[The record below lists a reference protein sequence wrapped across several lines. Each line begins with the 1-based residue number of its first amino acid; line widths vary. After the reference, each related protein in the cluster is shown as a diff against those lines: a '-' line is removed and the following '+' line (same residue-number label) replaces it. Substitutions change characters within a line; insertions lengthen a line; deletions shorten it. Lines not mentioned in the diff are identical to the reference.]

1 MAVNYNE
8 TANTLK
14 SKAENMTQLMQQQ
27 PTLQLNQSRR
37 HIRHQMSRARMCR
50 VMARNTLKM
59 VKHIAELKCT
69 ADGNYE
75 RTQCESSGKWC
86 WCVNEN
92 GMRVGSM
99 KPLKKLNC
107 SSTVKGGNWSFKKI
121 CNGKQIFHLSLD
133 QGQRMTHLFS
143 QNLRSNQ
150 ARISYDL
157 HETWT
162 LARLSS
168 DNASQCI
175 VREERKTAKPGQNPL
190 SKDDSSLLRGF
201 FAGVTN
207 NKDS

>member
-1 MAVNYNE
+1 MASYVINTRKLGNTLLNIEEFQQKYFIVTVLSSCQSSELNIKNLKEHLSKMAVNYNK

-107 SSTVKGGNWSFKKI
+107 SSTVKGGN
-121 CNGKQIFHLSLD
+121 
-133 QGQRMTHLFS
+133 
-143 QNLRSNQ
+143 
-150 ARISYDL
+150 
-157 HETWT
+157 
-162 LARLSS
+162 
-168 DNASQCI
+168 
-175 VREERKTAKPGQNPL
+175 
-190 SKDDSSLLRGF
+190 
-201 FAGVTN
+201 
-207 NKDS
+207 